1 MKITSMRWL
10 QVGLTIGSAVLLS
23 ACGGGESSTRQPVT
37 PPKVVT
43 TAQEDKF
50 GTAFGQ
56 DFRADPNSEP
66 AVVSDTD
73 IVPVT
78 ATDESTDITG

>member
-1 MKITSMRWL
+1 MKIKSMRWL
-10 QVGLTIGSAVLLS
+10 EVGLTIGCAVLLS
-23 ACGGGESSTRQPVT
+23 ACGGEASTRQPVT

-66 AVVSDTD
+66 AAVSDTD
-73 IVPVT
+73 IVPVS
-78 ATDESTDITG
+78 ATDEPIDIAG